1 VVLKKKCLESEKL
14 YRKYN
19 LQKNF
24 REILNQIK
32 RNNKERI
39 TLNGLC
45 GSSVSLFVASIIEQE
60 SDYNH
65 IFLFDEKDFAAYFY
79 NDMRN
84 LMKNNEKMVFF
95 PSSYKRSVQYKQ
107 TESGNIILRTNVLNR
122 LIESSEKKDQVIITS
137 YPEALTEKVA
147 TREKLEDNTLHLHV
161 GEKISIDFIHEVLD
175 EYGFELVD
183 FVYEPGQYA
192 LRGSL
197 VDIFSFTTEN
207 PHRIDFFGDEV
218 ESIRLFN
225 AENQLSIANLNK
237 ITILPDLETKGA
249 GNRISLIDSLE
260 RSSIIWCN
268 DVALIAEKI
277 SAIYDSV
284 CSDPNNKDA
293 SALWMGSEFLNSLS
307 KHSVIEFSQQS
318 YYPNSK
324 SYSFN
329 TKPQPAFRKNFNLL
343 GDNLKMYLAQ
353 EYQTIIFSDNDKQIE
368 RLKDIF
374 KDTHQG
380 IDFTPVNKSIHAGFI
395 DDELKLCYYTD
406 HEIFDRYHKY
416 RLHNYQSNKAVLS
429 LKELRDLKPGDY
441 IVHIDHGIGRFG
453 GLEKIIQNGK
463 TQEAIRLVYRDNDV
477 LYITIHNLHRISKY
491 KGKDDSPPKIYKLG
505 SGAWEKLKTSTKK
518 KVKDIAKDLIALY
531 AKRKAQ
537 KGFRFSS
544 DTYLQEELEASF
556 IYEDTPDQVKATIS
570 VKKDMEK
577 EMPMDR
583 LICGDVGFGK
593 TEVAIR
599 AAFKAVND
607 NKQVAILV
615 PTTIL
620 ALQHHKTFKDRLNN
634 FPCNIAHISR
644 LIKPARQKKI
654 LEEVQAG
661 KIDILV
667 GTHRLIGKDVKFK
680 DLGLLIIDEEQKFG
694 VSAKEKLKALKVNVD
709 TLTLTATPIPRTLQ
723 FSLMGARDLS
733 VINTP
738 PPNRHPIIT
747 ELHTFNEDIIA
758 EGINYEVSRGGQVF
772 FINNRVQNI
781 YEIEA
786 LIKRICPTV
795 KTLVGH
801 GQMEGSQLEKVMIN
815 FIDGDFDVLIA
826 TTIIE
831 SGLDIPNANTIFI
844 NNAQNFGLSD
854 LHQLRGRVGR
864 SNRKAFCYLMA
875 PPLTSVTPEARR
887 RLKAIEEFS
896 DLGSGF
902 HIALQDLDIRGAGN
916 MLGAEQSGFITDIG
930 YETYNRIL
938 DEAMHELKESEFKDL
953 FSDENNEPAEKIR
966 YVTDC
971 NIDTDLEIHIPDN
984 YVENM
989 AERIRL
995 YREIDSIQDIETL
1008 EKFKSDLSDRFGDIP
1023 DSAEAMFEV
1032 VKLRW
1037 MAMDLGFEKIIL
1049 RNSKLIIHFI
1059 GNQLSP
1065 YYQSPVFS
1073 NILQFV
1079 QRKPQLFRMKEGANR
1094 LTLTID
1100 NIMSI
1105 SDCHKLF
1112 NQLLPQNKVDEPGN

>member
-1 VVLKKKCLESEKL
+1 MELKDIYRTYNKQKHFNDL
-14 YRKYN
+14 YA
-19 LQKNF
+19 
-24 REILNQIK
+24 QIK
-32 RNNKERI
+32 ENNKTRI
-39 TLNGLC
+39 ALKGLC
-45 GSSVSLFVASIIEQE
+45 GSSLSMLVASIIEKE
-60 SDYNH
+60 SKHNH
-65 IFLFDEKDFAAYFY
+65 FFIFDEKDTAAYFF
-79 NDMRN
+79 NDLCN
-84 LMKNNEKMVFF
+84 LLENHENIVFF

-107 TESGNIILRTNVLNR
+107 TESGNIILRTNVLNK
-122 LIESSEKKDQVIITS
+122 LIESSDNDEQIIIVS
-137 YPEALTEKVA
+137 YPEALTEKVT
-147 TREKLEDNTLHLHV
+147 TREKIEDNILHLHV
-161 GEKISIDFIHEVLD
+161 GEKISIEFIHEVLD
-175 EYGFELVD
+175 EYGFEFVD

-197 VDIFSFTTEN
+197 VDIFSFTAEN
-207 PHRIDFFGDEV
+207 PYRIDFFGDEV

-225 AENQLSIANLNK
+225 AENQLSITNLEK
-237 ITILPDLETKGA
+237 ISILPDLETKGS
-249 GNRISLIDSLE
+249 GKRISLIDSADG
-260 RSSIIWCN
+260 SSIIWCN
-268 DVALIAEKI
+268 NISLVAERI
-277 SAIYDSV
+277 SSIYDAACNVSGG
-284 CSDPNNKDA
+284 NGA
-293 SALWMGSEFLNSLS
+293 AGLWMGSKFLTSIS
-307 KHSVIEFSQQS
+307 SHSVIEFGQQC
-318 YYPNSK
+318 YYPNAK
-324 SYSFN
+324 SYIFN
-329 TKPQPAFRKNFNLL
+329 TKPQPAFKKNFNLL

-353 EYQTIIFSDNDKQIE
+353 EYKTLVFSDNEKQIE

-380 IDFTPVNKSIHAGFI
+380 INFTPISKSIHAGFI

-416 RLHNYQSNKAVLS
+416 RLHNYQSNKAVLT

-441 IVHIDHGIGRFG
+441 VVHIDHGIGRFG
-453 GLEKIIQNGK
+453 GLEKINQNGK
-463 TQEAIRLVYRDNDV
+463 IQEAIRLVYRDNDV
-477 LYITIHNLHRISKY
+477 LFVTIHNLHRISKY
-491 KGKDDSPPKIYKLG
+491 KGKDESPPKIYKLG
-505 SGAWEKLKTSTKK
+505 SGAWERLKTSTKK

-537 KGFRFSS
+537 KGFRFSP

-556 IYEDTPDQVKATIS
+556 IYEDTPDQLKATLS

-593 TEVAIR
+593 TEIAIR
-599 AAFKAVND
+599 AAFKAVTD

-620 ALQHHKTFKDRLNN
+620 ALQHHKTFKDRLND
-634 FPCNIAHISR
+634 FPCEIAHISR
-644 LIKPARQKKI
+644 LIKPAKQKQI
-654 LEEVQAG
+654 LTDIKAG
-661 KIDILV
+661 KVDILV
-667 GTHRLIGKDVKFK
+667 GTHRIIGKDVKFK
-680 DLGLLIIDEEQKFG
+680 ELGLLIIDEEQKFG
-694 VSAKEKLKALKVNVD
+694 VAAKEKLKALKVNVD

-738 PPNRHPIIT
+738 PPNRHPIVT

-772 FINNRVQNI
+772 FIHNRIQNI
-781 YEIEA
+781 FEVET
-786 LIKRICPTV
+786 LIKRICPNV
-795 KTLVGH
+795 KTIVGH
-801 GQMEGSQLEKVMIN
+801 GQMEGAVLEKVMID
-815 FIDGDFDVLIA
+815 FIDGDYDVLIA

-831 SGLDIPNANTIFI
+831 SGLDIPNTNTIFI

-864 SNRKAFCYLMA
+864 SNRKAFCYLLA
-875 PPLTSVTPEARR
+875 PPLTSVTPDARR
-887 RLKAIEEFS
+887 RLNTIEEFS

-916 MLGAEQSGFITDIG
+916 MLGAEQSGFIADIG

-938 DEAMHELKESEFKDL
+938 DEAMQELKEIEFKDL
-953 FSDENNEPAEKIR
+953 FSDEKETSDEQLR

-995 YREIDSIQDIETL
+995 YRELDNIQDTETL
-1008 EKFKSDLSDRFGDIP
+1008 EKFKTNLADRFGEIP
-1023 DSAEAMFEV
+1023 ESTKTMFEV
-1032 VKLRW
+1032 VQLRW
-1037 MAMDLGFEKIIL
+1037 LAMDLGFEKIIL
-1049 RNSKLIIHFI
+1049 RNNKLILHFI

-1065 YYQSPVFS
+1065 YYQSPIFS
-1073 NILQFV
+1073 NILGFV
-1079 QRKPQLFRMKEGANR
+1079 QQNPRLFRMKEGANR

-1100 NIMSI
+1100 NIKSI
-1105 SDCHKLF
+1105 SDCFKILNQMLPKLEK
-1112 NQLLPQNKVDEPGN
+1112 NEPDN